1 MKQEEKNLSLI
12 ENLLC
17 IYEYEMKNN
26 KKWTIND
33 VVMKKYRYDYFRKAL
48 NANM

>member
-26 KKWTIND
+26 KKMNYKWCCNE
-33 VVMKKYRYDYFRKAL
+33 KL
-48 NANM
+48 